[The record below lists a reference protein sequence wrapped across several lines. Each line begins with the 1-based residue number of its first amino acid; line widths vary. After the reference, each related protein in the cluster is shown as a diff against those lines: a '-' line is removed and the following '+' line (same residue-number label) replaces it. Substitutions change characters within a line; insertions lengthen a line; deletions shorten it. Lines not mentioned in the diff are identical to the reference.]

1 MRNILCTKVV
11 DIIKEIIN
19 CHLKKNQYIKHFY
32 NIVCES
38 SKIKNAIDFIQL
50 FICYSL
56 SKMKLFLH

>member
-19 CHLKKNQYIKHFY
+19 CHLKKNQYIRHFY

-38 SKIKNAIDFIQL
+38 SKNKK
-50 FICYSL
+50 C
-56 SKMKLFLH
+56 H